1 MSESSVAEEPKLK
14 YSRLAFD
21 AEEFQ
26 KDSIACLSVSDR
38 FLAIGTLQGA
48 VQLID
53 LIGTPVKKWQSHTQ
67 SVNQI
72 SIDTIGEFIASA
84 SGDGNVI
91 VNSLYSTENYSFSY
105 KRPIFGVA
113 LEPDYGKKSSRQ
125 IVSGGIAGSLIM
137 TGKGWFGNTQ
147 TVLHSGEGSISAI
160 SWNGNYIVWANDKG
174 TNVYDIPTSMKFGTI
189 EKSHSARGDP
199 YRCNICWKNSEEFL
213 IGWADTVKIISI
225 KERSAMDKH
234 SGLSPKHVQVLHQ
247 FRTEFVVAGIAPFQ
261 DDILLLSFITDAL
274 DETAGSDVF
283 ATKKTS
289 SPPEIHIVSLDGLEV
304 ANDVLSINGFENYQ
318 ANDYRLEYL
327 AADQI
332 SDVTYY
338 ISSPKSIIVAK
349 PRDIKDHIEWQSS
362 LENYQEALDLVD
374 QHKKD
379 LIERDAEE
387 LTLNIGQ
394 KYLESLMGANDF
406 EKAAEICSK
415 VLGANGKL
423 WENWVYQFAEARQL
437 TSIYRVLPVANP
449 QLSSTV
455 YELII
460 NDYINTD
467 LKSLLS
473 LVKLW
478 PPHIYNI
485 KTVIKTVEGLFKNAK
500 EPSLIY
506 EILVNLFNHDHQTE
520 KAILYAMKL
529 KLPGQID
536 LIVEQNLLS
545 FLHNNILHETENQV
559 EPFATIPVSLN
570 HNASDPIKHVRAL
583 VGSKGT
589 QLLVEHTD
597 HVPPSI
603 AVKSLEKHPEFLHI
617 YLDALF
623 LKDHLE
629 GSAYHERQVELYAEY
644 DPPRLIDFL
653 RTSSNYSYPK
663 AYQLCEQRDLIP
675 EMMYLLGKMGDN
687 RKALMLIIERVGD
700 VNLAI
705 EFAKEHNDSS
715 LWEEFLNYAM
725 DKPAFIVGIL
735 ENLGNH
741 ISPLKVIERIPLQ
754 LPIPG
759 LKKALMRV
767 MTDCSVQTSLQKGCE
782 KILLSDTWDSFTQL
796 NNKQRRGIMVSPDAL
811 CSICDEAITQ
821 PSDNL
826 VVFFC
831 HHYFHANCINMTF
844 ETEIETDSSQERSKT
859 INTDRAIASV
869 YSSQRDK
876 FITPLPQ
883 QQTQTLKLKELS
895 CPICSKNSDTIK
907 IL

>member
-26 KDSIACLSVSDR
+26 KDSITCLSVSDR
-38 FLAIGTLQGA
+38 FLAIGTLQGV

-67 SVNQI
+67 SVNHI

-84 SGDGNVI
+84 SGDGNVV
-91 VNSLYSTENYSFSY
+91 VNSLYSTENYTFNY

-113 LEPDYGKKSSRQ
+113 LEPDYGKKNSRQ

-147 TVLHSGEGSISAI
+147 TVLHSGEGSISGI

-174 TNVYDIPTSMKFGTI
+174 TNVYDMATSMKFATV
-189 EKSHSARGDP
+189 EKSHSPRGDP
-199 YRCNICWKNSEEFL
+199 YRCNICWKNSEEFF

-225 KERSAMDKH
+225 KERSAMDKN
-234 SGLSPKHVQVLHQ
+234 SGLSPKYVQVTHQ

-261 DDILLLSFITDAL
+261 DDILLLSFITNAL
-274 DETAGSDVF
+274 DENTNALDVF
-283 ATKKTS
+283 LTRKSS
-289 SPPEIHIVSLDGLEV
+289 SPPEIHIVGLDGLEV
-304 ANDVLSINGFENYQ
+304 ANDVLSIGSFENYQ

-327 AADQI
+327 ASDSA

-338 ISSPKSIIVAK
+338 ISSPKDIIVAK
-349 PRDIKDHIEWQSS
+349 PRDIKDHIEWQMS
-362 LENYQEALDLVD
+362 LEHYQEALDLVEG
-374 QHKKD
+374 HKKD
-379 LIERDAEE
+379 MIERDVDE
-387 LTLNIGQ
+387 LTLSIGQ
-394 KYLESLMGANDF
+394 KYLKSLIDSNDF
-406 EKAAEICSK
+406 EKAASVCSK
-415 VLGANGKL
+415 VLGTNSQL

-437 TSIYRVLPVANP
+437 KSIYKVLPVANP

-460 NDYINTD
+460 NDYINSD
-467 LKSLLS
+467 LKSLLE

-485 KTVIKTVEGLFKNAK
+485 KAVIKTVE
-500 EPSLIY
+500 SLLKKQSDPKIIY
-506 EILVNLFNHDHQTE
+506 EILVKLFNHDHQTDR
-520 KAILYAMKL
+520 AIYYAMKL

-536 LIVEQNLLS
+536 KIIEQNLLA
-545 FLHNNILHETENQV
+545 FLHDNILLIIEYSKHETESWAN
-559 EPFATIPVSLN
+559 PFATIPLSLN
-570 HNASDPIKHVRAL
+570 RDASEAIKLVRAL
-583 VGSKGT
+583 VGSKGV

-597 HVPPSI
+597 HVPPSV
-603 AVKSLEKHPEFLHI
+603 AVKALEKNREFLHI
-617 YLDALF
+617 YLDGLF

-629 GSAYHERQVELYAEY
+629 GSAYHELQVELYADY

-663 AYQLCEQRDLIP
+663 AYELCENRDLIP

-705 EFAKEHNDSS
+705 EFAKEHNDNS

-754 LPIPG
+754 LEIPG

-767 MTDCSVQTSLQKGCE
+767 MTDCSVQ
-782 KILLSDTWDSFTQL
+782 
-796 NNKQRRGIMVSPDAL
+796 VSAVNIDV
-811 CSICDEAITQ
+811 
-821 PSDNL
+821 PSKRVRKDIIVRYL
-826 VVFFC
+826 G
-831 HHYFHANCINMTF
+831 
-844 ETEIETDSSQERSKT
+844 
-859 INTDRAIASV
+859 
-869 YSSQRDK
+869 
-876 FITPLPQ
+876 FIYAVE
-883 QQTQTLKLKELS
+883 QQTAKRH
-895 CPICSKNSDTIK
+895 
-907 IL
+907 